1 MIGMKFDYDSVGD
14 SLFLWSLRDY
24 RYDYSFAIDD
34 VVIDID
40 EDGLPVAFE
49 FLNASRWF
57 DIQKR
62 DFQQLED
69 IRIFLEV
76 TDKFVCLNADLSASK
91 NNSHIYRIRTNL
103 DNFPTNN
110 YEFRLEN

>member
-1 MIGMKFDYDSVGD
+1 MRCDVLMDFDTLLNTS
-14 SLFLWSLRDY
+14 
-24 RYDYSFAIDD
+24 
-34 VVIDID
+34 
-40 EDGLPVAFE
+40 AFE

-103 DNFPTNN
+103 DNFPSDN
-110 YEFRLEN
+110 YEFGLEN